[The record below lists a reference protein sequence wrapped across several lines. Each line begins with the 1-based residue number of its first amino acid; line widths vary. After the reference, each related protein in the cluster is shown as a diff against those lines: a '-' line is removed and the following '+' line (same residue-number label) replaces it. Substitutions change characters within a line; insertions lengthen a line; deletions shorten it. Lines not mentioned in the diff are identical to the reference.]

1 MPAPHTTS
9 SAPNSPVTFRPPAAR
24 GRVEFSR
31 VDHRIYIAV
40 TTVRYLNDF
49 GFGREFQVAFRLD
62 GRDGAY
68 RVDIVTFPGA
78 PWEAIDGGEGF
89 TRLADAKRHVALWMR
104 ACTDERTLTPRIPNR
119 V

>member
-1 MPAPHTTS
+1 MPAPHATS
-9 SAPNSPVTFRPPAAR
+9 SGSAHVVAFRPPTAR

-31 VDHRIYIAV
+31 VDDRIYIAV

-49 GFGREFQVAFRLD
+49 GFGREFRVAFRLD
-62 GRDGAY
+62 GRDGPY
-68 RVDIVTFPGA
+68 RVDLLTFPGA

-89 TRLADAKRHVALWMR
+89 ARLADARRHVALWLR
-104 ACTDERTLTPRIPNR
+104 ACADQRTLTPRTPGR